1 MSTKYTMN
9 FLGIGIKLSAKNREL
24 LAKIRKYKMFYV
36 FVLPAVVLVA
46 IFSYMP
52 LWWLTIAFQSFDL
65 TLGIAKSP
73 YVGLANFKD
82 FVLGPNFLRIIV
94 NTFAI
99 NGLTLL
105 FGFPLTIVFALMI
118 NEIRK
123 TSFKKTVQTI
133 TYLPHFISWVVVAG
147 LFYALADVDTGAV
160 NLLLSYLGLGK
171 VPFFRDPSYFWPT
184 IVFTAI
190 WKELGW
196 GSILYLAALSSI
208 EQEQYEAAKIDG
220 AGKLKEVFY
229 ITLPGLIPTI
239 SVMLILTTGR
249 IVTGGGLIPDF
260 EAIYNMGNPLLF
272 ETSETIPI
280 HTYFQGVLS
289 ARYSYASAV
298 GLFQSAIAFIFVFAS
313 NRMTKDVGGYGVF

>member
-1 MSTKYTMN
+1 ME
-9 FLGIGIKLSAKNREL
+9 RV
-24 LAKIRKYKMFYV
+24 RV
-36 FVLPAVVLVA
+36 
-46 IFSYMP
+46 
-52 LWWLTIAFQSFDL
+52 
-65 TLGIAKSP
+65 
-73 YVGLANFKD
+73 
-82 FVLGPNFLRIIV
+82 
-94 NTFAI
+94 
-99 NGLTLL
+99 
-105 FGFPLTIVFALMI
+105 
-118 NEIRK
+118 
-123 TSFKKTVQTI
+123 
-133 TYLPHFISWVVVAG
+133 
-147 LFYALADVDTGAV
+147 
-160 NLLLSYLGLGK
+160 
-171 VPFFRDPSYFWPT
+171 
-184 IVFTAI
+184 
-190 WKELGW
+190 